1 MPETPAAFGLTPA
14 VSNGP
19 FLASDSSRAL
29 VWRVPSIRP
38 QPWMLVSACWALPAL
53 LATLNEIAQ
62 RQLGGDQPPRLAE
75 LLFAGGDWL
84 IYSFLTPAVFVV
96 ARRWPLARPSLA
108 RHAAV
113 HLTISLLFCVAW
125 AGAGAVLRALLL
137 PEALGGSFLEHLVR
151 WTLYTLPFGV
161 AVYLA
166 VVGTEH
172 ATRYFTE
179 ARDRELQNAQLAAQ
193 LSSAQLAAL
202 QAQVNPHFL
211 FNTLNTIAVLVR
223 DGDRSGA
230 ARLIEHLSDV
240 LRRTLRRH
248 SGPET
253 PLDHELELVRQYL
266 AIEQVRFSDRLHAV
280 FEIDPSVAAAAVP
293 VMAVQHLVENAVR
306 HGIAR
311 SPHATQ
317 VGVTARRDGDM
328 LEVAVF
334 DDGAGVDEERANIP
348 GHGIENTRARLM
360 ALYGTRASLTIGRRS
375 AGGTIATLR
384 VPFHELAGEARID
397 GV

>member
-1 MPETPAAFGLTPA
+1 
-14 VSNGP
+14 
-19 FLASDSSRAL
+19 
-29 VWRVPSIRP
+29 
-38 QPWMLVSACWALPAL
+38 MLVSALWALPAL

-62 RQLGGDQPPRLAE
+62 RQLGGGRPPRPAE

-96 ARRWPLARPSLA
+96 ARRWPLAKPNMGRHVTTHLA
-108 RHAAV
+108 
-113 HLTISLLFCVAW
+113 ISWLFCVAW
-125 AGAGAVLRALLL
+125 AGAGAVLRALLQ
-137 PEALGGSFLEHLVR
+137 PEALGGSFLEHLVS
-151 WTLYTLPFGV
+151 WTLFTLPFGV

-179 ARDRELQNAQLAAQ
+179 ARDRELQNARLAEQ

-202 QAQVNPHFL
+202 QAQLNPHFL

-223 DGDRSGA
+223 DGDRTGA
-230 ARLIEHLSDV
+230 ARLVEHLSDV

-248 SGPET
+248 GAPET

-266 AIEQVRFSDRLHAV
+266 AIEQVRFSDRLQTAFDV
-280 FEIDPSVAAAAVP
+280 DPSVSAAAVP

-311 SPHATQ
+311 SADATR
-317 VGVTARRDGDM
+317 VGIAARRDGDV
-328 LEVAVF
+328 LEVAVY
-334 DDGAGVDEERANIP
+334 DDGAGVDEERVNIP
-348 GHGIENTRARLM
+348 GHGIQHTRARLT
-360 ALYGTRASLTIGRRS
+360 ALYGTRASLAVGSRPG
-375 AGGTIATLR
+375 GGTIATLR
-384 VPFHELAGEARID
+384 VPFRELAGEARID